1 MTAPL
6 LEGQTEVGEIS
17 KEARAFDIFNRHSA
31 GETFA
36 AIARDYDI
44 SASYV
49 AQLYHEE
56 ERRRHLPERWFW
68 PRQLDGWQNMEF
80 HVLRGL
86 PLPLLQTLW
95 AAGYRTFGKMD
106 AMSDSELL
114 SDIPDLNK
122 LGLRKIRQH
131 IALIKAMADA

>member
-1 MTAPL
+1 MTASR
-6 LEGQTEVGEIS
+6 LEGHIEVEEIS

-36 AIARDYDI
+36 VIARDHDI
-44 SASYV
+44 SASYA

-68 PRQLDGWQNMEF
+68 PKRLDGWQSMEF

-86 PLPLLQTLW
+86 PLSLLQILW
-95 AAGYRTFGKMD
+95 AAGYRTFGKID
-106 AMSDSELL
+106 AMSDNELL

-131 IALIKAMADA
+131 IALIKTTADA